1 MADVGWKGKAV
12 RTSRNLSWTFV
23 LAVALAVALAQPAA
37 AAQQS
42 PGYNILPNSGFMKVR
57 SGYWPDWWNWYN
69 ALGNKN
75 INLQECWQLVD
86 EHHVPGTRSVRLTTG
101 ARVQTS
107 YLRVYF
113 QKDTTF
119 TLSAWLRSGRPDTK
133 VQMFIGGWEAINKVK
148 EVTVGTE
155 WKRYHVTGTTTSK
168 MAKPLVIIGLL
179 GDGPL
184 WVNAPQLE
192 EGSTPTEWKLS
203 LRDAPKEPDAEAP
216 PEPKFAI
223 PKIDC
228 LKVETAPV
236 IDGMLDDAAWQEG
249 SAAAPFMR
257 LDENAPA
264 RQQTDVYV
272 CRDDENIYVA
282 FRCHEPEM
290 DKLTVKQTL
299 YDAVGI
305 FQDDCV
311 EVFISGNEDGSEYLR
326 FAANA
331 RGTKLDSK
339 GFTKFFDTEW
349 ECATGKGEDFWSIEF
364 RLPLSSLERP
374 LQPGS
379 PWRINFCRFRAR
391 PKTEEHSAWAPVVRT
406 FHDSEHF
413 GFIYGIIA
421 QVSRRTT
428 EEAPADKLVAYLDRS
443 FYTTED
449 KAGLYV
455 DAPAGTAVQ
464 LTLKGAQ
471 RKETLSR
478 SGLAQI
484 DLSALAPGEYPIE
497 VAVGQRRAGL
507 VLKKLPPKANAVKI
521 DRVHRIFLVND
532 KPFIPMGSNVGVK
545 HLKQQADLG
554 FPGGWTN
561 IHEAFTKEAQEKVR
575 SVLDAAQKRGMKMLV
590 WYSNHKFI
598 NDHAG
603 WERELLE
610 IVETFKDHP
619 AVLAWWVFDEPIS
632 NIKWLKGLCE
642 SVNKADPYHPVFVNW
657 CDRGHGWTTDMGD
670 VTGDVN
676 CLDGYY
682 INAYE
687 YTPNEAFLMIG
698 GHCAEMTADARKRG
712 NVVAYI
718 NGIHGWATA
727 IREPSPEENRFVT
740 YVSLIRGARMLLYY
754 NWGPPANPALTESFR
769 PLAGEMRT
777 LAPIV
782 ANPEVKERVSCDNE
796 RIDYTAFQAKDGLT
810 IIALNTD
817 ENEETATFRIKGAK
831 GEALVLFE
839 DRTQRIVDGALN
851 DDFSPLER
859 HVYQVKGVLSK

>member
-1 MADVGWKGKAV
+1 MKCPKACLPVLVLVGMLVQSG
-12 RTSRNLSWTFV
+12 
-23 LAVALAVALAQPAA
+23 AA
-37 AAQQS
+37 GEQSS
-42 PGYNILPNSGFMKVR
+42 PGYNILPNAGFMKVR

-86 EHHVPGTRSVRLTTG
+86 EHHVPGTRSVRLTNG

-119 TLSAWLRSGRPDTK
+119 ALSAWLRSERPDTK
-133 VQMFIGGWEAINKVK
+133 VEMYIGGWDPINEVK

-168 MAKPLVIIGLL
+168 KAKPLVIIGLL
-179 GDGPL
+179 GNGPL

-192 EGSTPTEWKLS
+192 EGSAPTKWKLS
-203 LRDAPKEPDAEAP
+203 LRDAPGEPDAEGS

-228 LKVETAPV
+228 LKIDKAPV
-236 IDGMLDDAAWQEG
+236 IDGVLDDAAWQEA

-257 LDENAPA
+257 LDESTSA

-272 CRDDENIYVA
+272 CRDDEAIYVA

-290 DKLTVKQTL
+290 DRLTTRQTL

-326 FAANA
+326 FASNA

-349 ECATGKGEDFWSIEF
+349 TCATGKGEDFWSIEF

-391 PKTEEHSAWAPVVRT
+391 PKEEEHSAWAPVVRT
-406 FHDSEHF
+406 FHDPQHF

-428 EEAPADKLVAYLDRS
+428 EEAPAGTLVAYLDRS

-464 LTLKGAQ
+464 ITLKGAG
-471 RKETLSR
+471 REETLSS

-497 VAVGQRRAGL
+497 VAVDNRRAGL
-507 VLKKLPPKANAVKI
+507 VLKKLSPKANAVKI
-521 DRVHRIFLVND
+521 DRVHRIFMVDD
-532 KPFIPMGSNVGVK
+532 KPFVPFAVSGHAK
-545 HLKQQADLG
+545 HLKQQADLD
-554 FPGGWTN
+554 FTCTYAVF
-561 IHEAFTKEAQEKVR
+561 HRAFDDEG
-575 SVLDAAQKRGMKMLV
+575 QKRLRELLDTAESLKMKVIV
-590 WYSNHKFI
+590 WYSNHEFI
-598 NDHAG
+598 DDHAG

-619 AVLAWWVFDEPIS
+619 AVLAWWVFDEPVS

-682 INAYE
+682 INAYD
-687 YTPNEAFLMIG
+687 YTPNQAFEMIG
-698 GHCAEMTADARKRG
+698 GHCTEMTADARKRG

-769 PLAGEMRT
+769 PLAGEMQT

-782 ANPEVKERVSCDNE
+782 ANPEVKEKVSCDNE
-796 RIDYTAFQAKDGLT
+796 RIDYTAFQAKDGLY

-817 ENEETATFRIKGAK
+817 ENDETATVRVQGAE
-831 GEALVLFE
+831 GQALVLFE
-839 DRTQRIVDGALN
+839 DRRRGIEGGSFQDTFKPI
-851 DDFSPLER
+851 ER
-859 HVYQVKGVLSK
+859 HVYRIAGAARK